1 MQHFAL
7 VTVEPLEQV
16 NSDVATV
23 GEAAPKLLGAVDMR
37 IDQAGNDELSASFDG
52 PLGPELRRD
61 IPGRSDR
68 NDAIVLDCDRTIP
81 EDPPL
86 RIHRDHPVR
95 VLDEN
100 LGWLRHD
107 VPPPLPLWL
116 QSSQSEHF
124 AEKVTVSWRFD
135 AVWRRGQADLGVFV
149 RGHAP
154 KRRITSHSTAQT
166 APYSTNPTMQRT
178 KIAAMTNAVSSFD
191 PANRMT

>member
-1 MQHFAL
+1 VQHFAL

-16 NSDVATV
+16 NRDVATV
-23 GEAAPKLLGAVDMR
+23 GEAAPKLLRAVNMR
-37 IDQAGNDELSASFDG
+37 IDQPGNDELAACLDG
-52 PLGPELRRD
+52 LFGPELRRD

-81 EDPPL
+81 EDTPL

-100 LGWLRHD
+100 LGWLRHN
-107 VPPPLPLWL
+107 VPHRCRYEFNR
-116 QSSQSEHF
+116 SQ
-124 AEKVTVSWRFD
+124 AERCAMKGTGSRRPD
-135 AVWRRGQADLGVFV
+135 AVWRRGQAGIGHLV

-166 APYSTNPTMQRT
+166 APYSTNPTMHST
-178 KIAAMTNAVSSFD
+178 NIAAMTNAVSSFD